1 MSIKLYK
8 ILNFIEYK
16 SIGRCI
22 KCMEVLKEVCIVGYM
37 IFMGIIVCY
46 SD

>member
-1 MSIKLYK
+1 MSIKSYK

-16 SIGRCI
+16 STGRCI
-22 KCMEVLKEVCIVGYM
+22 KCMEAFKEVCTAGYM
-37 IFMGIIVCY
+37 IFMGIIACH